1 MGTRDGLGG
10 GWVVATAVAAAA
22 TMAAAADAADVVV
35 AVVDCKWR
43 LSKEVR
49 DNLTTRPLGVV
60 SIAVIDLM
68 GRELE
73 ERGEREAGEEGED

>member
-1 MGTRDGLGG
+1 MGTLDGLGG

-22 TMAAAADAADVVV
+22 TMAAAADAVDV
-35 AVVDCKWR
+35 VVDCKWR
-43 LSKEVR
+43 LSNEVR
-49 DNLTTRPLGVV
+49 DNLTTRPLGAV

-73 ERGEREAGEEGED
+73 ERGERDAGEEGEDCE